1 MTPWRSALQ
10 IDERVLHLALLGDPV
25 GFLARL
31 EVRRDLG
38 IGDFDAFLELVG
50 GERDDGELDLFV
62 ALVELGDHVVV
73 GDGDPVGQRALE
85 LLEHDAAP
93 DFFFE
98 VARIDRRVLHAQD
111 LGVAGVPDE
120 LTVFLEGR
128 DGENPGANLGVA
140 CRQPLALRFGQR
152 RFLFDQLLHDALV
165 DAELLEQLLVHAAA
179 IGVAIRLHL
188 LLIDPAESPDGD
200 VAAVDAGDDAVIAGA
215 IEAGILQEAGD
226 VNGYECNNDHRQAPL
241 EPGLVSSHPIEH
253 RHGKRASF
261 RKTGN
266 LDYARVYGR
275 SCCSRLAAGCSLLR
289 RLATA
294 ET

>member
-1 MTPWRSALQ
+1 MPWRSALQ
-10 IDERVLHLALLGDPV
+10 VDERVLHLALLGDPV

-73 GDGDPVGQRALE
+73 GDGDPVRQRALE

-98 VARIDRRVLHAQD
+98 VARVDRRVLHA
-111 LGVAGVPDE
+111 AGS
-120 LTVFLEGR
+120 GR
-128 DGENPGANLGVA
+128 SGRSPMNWPFSWKAGMARIRARTSASLAVM
-140 CRQPLALRFGQR
+140 PLALRFGQR
-152 RFLFDQLLHDALV
+152 RFLFDHLLHDALV
-165 DAELLEQLLVHAAA
+165 DAELLEQLLVHVAA

-188 LLIDPAESPDGD
+188 LLVDPAEPPDGD

-215 IEAGILQEAGD
+215 IEPGILQEAGD
-226 VNGYECNNDHRQAPL
+226 VNGYECNNDHGQAPL

-275 SCCSRLAAGCSLLR
+275 SCCSAAGG
-289 RLATA
+289 
-294 ET
+294 